1 MDVMPERRNDEKLDA
16 LDARVDRV
24 VLSLRELRMEM
35 RAGFD
40 RTHRLMC
47 LNGVLLVALVAA
59 LAAQP

>member
-1 MDVMPERRNDEKLDA
+1 MGVMPERRTDEKGDA

-40 RTHRLMC
+40 RTYRLMC
-47 LNGVLLVALVAA
+47 LNGVLLVALIVVFAGYV
-59 LAAQP
+59 

>member
-1 MDVMPERRNDEKLDA
+1 MGIMLERRHDEKMDA

-40 RTHRLMC
+40 RMHRLMIVD
-47 LNGVLLVALVAA
+47 GVLLVALVAV
-59 LAAQP
+59 LAAHP